1 MSRIAIV
8 LRRPPSPDA
17 DFVEVECD
25 GKSILAGFWEERL
38 DGLWELV
45 LSADLLAEVMTDG
58 VQN

>member
-8 LRRPPSPDA
+8 LRRPPGPES

-25 GKSILAGFWEERL
+25 GKSILAGAWEERA

-45 LSADLLAEVMTDG
+45 LSADLLAEVMTEHP
-58 VQN
+58 